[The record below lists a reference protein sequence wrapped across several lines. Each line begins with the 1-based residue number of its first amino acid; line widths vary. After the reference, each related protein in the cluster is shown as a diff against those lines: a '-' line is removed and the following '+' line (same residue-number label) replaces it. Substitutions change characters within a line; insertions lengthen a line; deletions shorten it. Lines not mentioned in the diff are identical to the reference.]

1 MPSWQQLLDAVLAPG
16 RLERVLVAAAGIA
29 AVVVAARLAVALG
42 ERAVE
47 RLLRAERGGPELA
60 ARLVTLR
67 SLLRSVLRY
76 GVTLAAAVAVLAL
89 LGINPGALLA
99 GIGIAGLAVGF
110 GAQSLVRDVIAGFFI
125 LYEDQFRVGEHVAV
139 DGVEGVVEEM
149 GLRVTRIRDFGGQ
162 LHIVPNGTIQRVT
175 NFSRGPMRV
184 LFPVLVAHEAD
195 VDRAMAAIQ
204 RACDA
209 LRAEDPRVV
218 EGPRVLGV
226 SNLTPNGVEILV
238 WAMARAGEQWDVE
251 RRLRAQIKRALDAE
265 GIEVPYPRRVMIT
278 VPPGAER
285 AAQGTAAAGEAAP
298 AGPAAPPGEAGGV
311 R

>member
-1 MPSWQQLLDAVLAPG
+1 MAPVWQRLQDAVLEPG
-16 RLERVLVAAAGIA
+16 RLERALLAVAGTVAVLVAAR
-29 AVVVAARLAVALG
+29 VVVRLG
-42 ERAVE
+42 ERAVD
-47 RLLRAERGGPELA
+47 RLLRAERRAPELA

-67 SLLRSVLRY
+67 SLLRSLLRY
-76 GVTLAAAVAVLAL
+76 GVTLAAAVAILAL

-99 GIGIAGLAVGF
+99 GIGIAGLALGF
-110 GAQSLVRDVIAGFFI
+110 GAQNLVRDVIAGFFI
-125 LYEDQFRVGEHVAV
+125 LYEDQFRVGEHVAI
-139 DGVEGVVEEM
+139 DGIEGVVEEM

-162 LHIVPNGTIQRVT
+162 LHVVPNGTIQRVT
-175 NFSRGPMRV
+175 NFARGPLRV

-218 EGPRVLGV
+218 EGPRALGV

-238 WAMARAGEQWDVE
+238 WALARPGQQWDVE
-251 RRLRAQIKRALDAE
+251 RQLRIRIKRVLDAE

-278 VPPGAER
+278 VPGGAEPAR
-285 AAQGTAAAGEAAP
+285 PAAAGEGAAAP
-298 AGPAAPPGEAGGV
+298 SHPEGEGGV